1 MRNVATWFCCGLL
14 LLTAGCGL
22 NEIGDRVTILEKL
35 LATNAPLSS
44 VESEIGKIPLYRR
57 GSPEWNTRRAACA
70 RLPYS
75 WYQQLV
81 QKIDKASAFGATTTP
96 SMQTWIFLD
105 DKDRLIDFEVGT
117 Q

>member
-1 MRNVATWFCCGLL
+1 MRSITTWFCCGLL
-14 LLTAGCGL
+14 LLTAGCGF
-22 NEIGDRVTILEKL
+22 NEIGDRVAILEKL
-35 LATNAPLSS
+35 LATNAPLSA
-44 VESEIGKIPLYRR
+44 VESEIGKISIYKP
-57 GSPEWNTRRAACA
+57 GSSEWNDFRASCA
-70 RLPYS
+70 RHPHR

-81 QKIDKASAFGATTTP
+81 QKIDKASAFGVTGTP